1 MSISKPISHWYMDS
15 STAEWRAE
23 MRKIEAD
30 HVFDLQAERLEKLH
44 ELASARDRLR
54 NAIVDSQA
62 QTQRLI
68 RELADTETEHSL
80 LAAEAHVVG
89 GAK

>member
-44 ELASARDRLR
+44 ELASSRDRLR
-54 NAIVDSQA
+54 KAIAKSEA
-62 QTQRLI
+62 ETIRLQ
-68 RELADTETEHSL
+68 RELADTITEL
-80 LAAEAHVVG
+80 GMLAAESHVYG
-89 GAK
+89 GVK